1 MDENP
6 CITPPMRLQT
16 LGLALAAPL
25 CWGLSFTLAKPAVAH
40 FPPLFMLLM
49 VYGAIAIFMSIVHRG
64 SFKTPWKHLLL
75 ISALAVTIQG
85 ALLFYAVRQVDATTA
100 NLVLQTQVPAGVIM
114 GWLIA
119 GEKLTF
125 WKSVGTLVAVL
136 GVVIVIGLPENKPP
150 LVPVLMIIVSGFVWA
165 AGQVYARLLSK
176 DPGIMILKANAL
188 FSLPQLAIVTLIFES
203 GQLQSLQTASMTEWL
218 LLLFVGFVGFYLAY
232 MAWFSTLKILPVEQA
247 VPFILL
253 MTPIGLAAAV
263 VFLGEQVTG
272 IQIIGGAILMVGLA
286 IVIDVPALI
295 FGANAQ
301 KDAA

>member
-1 MDENP
+1 
-6 CITPPMRLQT
+6 MRLKT

-40 FPPLFMLLM
+40 FPPLFLLLM
-49 VYGAIAIFMSIVHRG
+49 VYGVIAIFMSVVHRG
-64 SFKTPWKHLLL
+64 GFKTPWKHLVL

-125 WKSVGTLVAVL
+125 WKSVGTLVAVC
-136 GVVIVIGLPENKPP
+136 GVAIVIGLPENRPP
-150 LVPVLMIIVSGFVWA
+150 LIPVLMIVVSGFVWA

-176 DPGIMILKANAL
+176 DPGLMILKANAL
-188 FSLPQLAIVTLIFES
+188 FSLPQLLLVTLLFES
-203 GQLQSLQTASMTEWL
+203 GQLQSLQTATTAEWL
-218 LLLFVGFVGFYLAY
+218 LLIFVGFVGFYLAY

-253 MTPIGLAAAV
+253 MTPIGLIAAV
-263 VFLGEQVTG
+263 VFLGEHVTS
-272 IQIIGGAILMVGLA
+272 IQILGGAILMVGLA
-286 IVIDVPALI
+286 IVIDAPKLI

-301 KDAA
+301 RDAA

>member
-1 MDENP
+1 
-6 CITPPMRLQT
+6 MRLKT
-16 LGLALAAPL
+16 LALAVAAPF

-49 VYGAIAIFMSIVHRG
+49 VYGAIAIFMSIFHRG
-64 SFKTPWKHLLL
+64 TFKTPWSHLLL

-125 WKSVGTLVAVL
+125 WKSIGTLVAVF
-136 GVVIVIGLPENKPP
+136 GVVIVIGLPDNKPP
-150 LVPVLMIIVSGFVWA
+150 MIPVLMIIISGFVWA

-176 DPGIMILKANAL
+176 DSGLMILKANAI
-188 FSLPQLAIVTLIFES
+188 FSLPQLALVTLIFES
-203 GQLQSLQTASMTEWL
+203 GQLESLHTATMAEWL
-218 LLLFVGFVGFYLAY
+218 LLVFVGFVGFYLAY

-253 MTPIGLAAAV
+253 MTPIGLIAAV
-263 VFLGEQVTG
+263 VFLGEQLTA
-272 IQIIGGAILMVGLA
+272 IQILGGAILMVGLA
-286 IVIDVPALI
+286 IVIDLPGLI

>member
-1 MDENP
+1 
-6 CITPPMRLQT
+6 MRLQT

-25 CWGLSFTLAKPAVAH
+25 CWGLSFTLAKPAVEH

-49 VYGAIAIFMSIVHRG
+49 VYGAIAIFMTIVHRG
-64 SFKTPWKHLLL
+64 SLKTPWSHLVL

-85 ALLFYAVRQVDATTA
+85 ALLFYAVRQVDASTA

-119 GEKLTF
+119 GEKLTLS
-125 WKSVGTLVAVL
+125 KSIGTIIAVL
-136 GVVIVIGLPENKPP
+136 GVVIVIGLPENRPP
-150 LVPVLMIIVSGFVWA
+150 LIPVLMIVVSGFVWA

-176 DPGIMILKANAL
+176 DPGVMILKANAI
-188 FSLPQLAIVTLIFES
+188 FGVPQLIVATLLLES
-203 GQLQSLQTASMTEWL
+203 GQWQSLVTATTGEWL

-232 MAWFSTLKILPVEQA
+232 MAWYSALKVLPIEQA

-253 MTPIGLAAAV
+253 MTPIGLISAV
-263 VFLGEQVTG
+263 LFLGEKLTG
-272 IQIIGGAILMVGLA
+272 VQILGGAVLMLGLA
-286 IVIDVPALI
+286 IVNDLHRFI
-295 FGANAQ
+295 FFANAQ

>member
-1 MDENP
+1 
-6 CITPPMRLQT
+6 MRLQT

-49 VYGAIAIFMSIVHRG
+49 VYGAIAVFMSVVHRG
-64 SFKTPWKHLLL
+64 SFKTPKTHLFL

-85 ALLFYAVRQVDATTA
+85 ALLFYAVRQVDASTA

-119 GEKLTF
+119 GEKLTLS
-125 WKSVGTLVAVL
+125 KSIGTLIAIL
-136 GVVIVIGLPENKPP
+136 GVVIVIGLPENRPP
-150 LVPVLMIIVSGFVWA
+150 LIPVLMIVVSGFVWA

-176 DPGIMILKANAL
+176 DPGVMILKANAL
-188 FSLPQLAIVTLIFES
+188 FGVPQLVVATLLLES
-203 GQLQSLQTASMTEWL
+203 GQWQSVLTATTGEWL

-232 MAWFSTLKILPVEQA
+232 MAWYSALKVLPVEQA

-253 MTPIGLAAAV
+253 MTPIGLISAV
-263 VFLGEQVTG
+263 LFLGERLTG
-272 IQIIGGAILMVGLA
+272 LQITGGAVLMVGLA
-286 IVIDVPALI
+286 IVNDMHRLI
-295 FGANAQ
+295 FFSNAQ

>member
-1 MDENP
+1 MRESRHHLV
-6 CITPPMRLQT
+6 MRLKT

-49 VYGAIAIFMSIVHRG
+49 VYGAIAIFMSVIHRG
-64 SFKTPWKHLLL
+64 AFKTPWTHLLL

-85 ALLFYAVRQVDATTA
+85 ALLFYAVRLVDATTA

-119 GEKLTF
+119 GEKLTPS
-125 WKSVGTLVAVL
+125 KTLGTLIAVL
-136 GVVIVIGLPENKPP
+136 GVVVVIGLPENRPP
-150 LVPVLMIIVSGFVWA
+150 LVPVLMIVLSGFVWA

-176 DPGIMILKANAL
+176 DPGLMILKANAI
-188 FSLPQLAIVTLIFES
+188 FSLPQLAIATLLLES
-203 GQLQSLQTASMTEWL
+203 GQWQSLVTATWGEGL

-232 MAWFSTLKILPVEQA
+232 MAWYSALKVLRVEQA

-253 MTPIGLAAAV
+253 MTPIGLVSAV
-263 VFLGEQVTG
+263 LFLGEHLSG
-272 IQIIGGAILMVGLA
+272 LQILGGAVLMLGLA
-286 IVIDVPALI
+286 IVNDLHRFI
-295 FGANAQ
+295 FFASAQ